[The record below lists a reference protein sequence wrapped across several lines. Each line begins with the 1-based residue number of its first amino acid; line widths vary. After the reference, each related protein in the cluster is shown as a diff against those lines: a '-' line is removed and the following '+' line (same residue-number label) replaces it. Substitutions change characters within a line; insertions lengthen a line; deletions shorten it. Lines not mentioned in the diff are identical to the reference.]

1 MDTVAACGDVCRNV
15 LCTSRPDVCLLA
27 PHLCAPWSTE
37 RECQLPMLL
46 EYLLGEMKSPK
57 KWEKFKSYLS
67 NEKDP
72 GCLGYIGD
80 YTTQLCGDYNK
91 PL

>member
-46 EYLLGEMKSPK
+46 EYVLGEVKKSENVGKIPK
-57 KWEKFKSYLS
+57 LLE
-67 NEKDP
+67 
-72 GCLGYIGD
+72 
-80 YTTQLCGDYNK
+80 Q
-91 PL
+91 